1 MFIVWSRW
9 GFIVPLLNFVAFI
22 LYAFSLSPFEHKHVS
37 ALANVAIIGASAT
50 VFGGA
55 AAVGLFLFAQYI
67 EKRNPPR
74 VLIDE
79 ASGKRMVFQ
88 RTAGTFFFIPV
99 RIWALITIPLWGVVA
114 IGGIAGGSLL

>member
-1 MFIVWSRW
+1 MFVIWSRW
-9 GFIVPLLNFVAFI
+9 GLIVPLLNFVAFM

-55 AAVGLFLFAQYI
+55 TAAGLFLFAQYI
-67 EKRNPPR
+67 EKKNPPR

-79 ASGKRMVFQ
+79 ATSKRVVLR

-99 RIWALITIPLWGVVA
+99 RIWAFITIPLWGAVA
-114 IGGIAGGSLL
+114 IGGISGGSLL